1 MAATPLSVTSI
12 ARTGITDTL
21 TAANV
26 DGHTIANNGTMWF
39 EVLNGS
45 GGSID
50 VIVGPSDTVDGLAVT
65 PRTVAVAAAARKK
78 FGPYPKAH
86 YGSTV
91 TVTFS
96 AVTTVT
102 VGAFNLG

>member
-1 MAATPLSVTSI
+1 MAATALAVTAT

-21 TAANV
+21 TSANV
-26 DGHTIANNGTMWF
+26 DGHTIVNDGATWF

-45 GGSID
+45 GGSIN
-50 VIVGPSDTVDGLAVT
+50 VIVAPTKTVDGLAVSG
-65 PRTVAVAAAARKK
+65 RTTAVGAGVRKK
-78 FGPYPKAH
+78 FGPYPKES
-86 YGSTV
+86 YSSI

-102 VGAFNLG
+102 CGAFKLGA

>member
-1 MAATPLSVTSI
+1 MAVTALSVTSL
-12 ARTGITDTL
+12 ARTGIADAL

-26 DGHTIANNGTMWF
+26 DGHTIVNNGSMWF

-45 GGSID
+45 GGSIN
-50 VIVGPSDTVDGLAVT
+50 VIMAISKTVDGLAVSS
-65 PRTVAVAAAARKK
+65 RTVAVAAGARKK
-78 FGPYPKAH
+78 FGPFPKTD
-86 YGSTV
+86 YGSSI

-102 VGAFNLG
+102 VGAWSLA